1 MVEYVRCSRFM
12 RGVRLLVCAAIAAL
26 AWQVAADAG
35 APAPET
41 ITIRRAVQAHVEGRT
56 KEAGGLCSPLHP
68 SETWPAIALHIAP
81 YTPLTLDA
89 AEAQYKVLLQRH
101 GHVDNAAASLLGILY
116 CQTQRPDE
124 AAPLLE
130 NAPARDWVA
139 HEFMG

>member
-26 AWQVAADAG
+26 AWQVAAEAA

>member
-1 MVEYVRCSRFM
+1 
-12 RGVRLLVCAAIAAL
+12 VCAAIAAL
-26 AWQVAADAG
+26 VAAGAG
-35 APAPET
+35 APAPEA
-41 ITIRRAVQAHVEGRT
+41 ITIRGAMDAHVQGRL
-56 KEAGGLCSPLHP
+56 KEAGVLCSPLHP
-68 SETWPAIALHIAP
+68 SEMWAALVVRIAP
-81 YTPLTLDA
+81 YTPLTLYR

-139 HEFMG
+139 HEYMG